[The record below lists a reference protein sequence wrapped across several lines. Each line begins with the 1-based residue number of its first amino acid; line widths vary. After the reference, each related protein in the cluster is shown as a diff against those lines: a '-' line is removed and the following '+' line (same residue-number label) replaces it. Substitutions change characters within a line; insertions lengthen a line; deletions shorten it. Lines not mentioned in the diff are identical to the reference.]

1 MKKLARKGLWWT
13 DEEVEILSEK
23 WGKRSAKDLS
33 RQLGRSVGAIKRKA
47 KDIGMGFRVQNAD
60 GVSMK
65 MLLSIICGHNAS
77 SKDYKRFKQAGLPY
91 FTLKTEQRKFYMVNI
106 DKFWKWAE
114 ENQDMIEET
123 RSKALAVIEKN
134 IDLDNKKVDYSQ
146 IKNEVREQLGK
157 YYYHETECK
166 PMIITVI
173 QEV

>member
-65 MLLSIICGHNAS
+65 MLL
-77 SKDYKRFKQAGLPY
+77 Y
-91 FTLKTEQRKFYMVNI
+91 
-106 DKFWKWAE
+106 
-114 ENQDMIEET
+114 
-123 RSKALAVIEKN
+123 
-134 IDLDNKKVDYSQ
+134 
-146 IKNEVREQLGK
+146 
-157 YYYHETECK
+157 
-166 PMIITVI
+166 
-173 QEV
+173 